1 MDHQQYIPGMRVE
14 IRDAEWRIQRVDR
27 SSDGGYLIVCDG
39 LSELVRAKSAQFL
52 TKLEQNIRILDPAQT
67 ELVDDLSD
75 GYMAGQLY
83 IDTALR
89 QTPPVDNKIHIGHKA
104 AMDTLPFQL
113 DPTIQALNQPRQ
125 RILISDAVGLGKT
138 LEAGI
143 LVSELIRRGRGKRI
157 LVLAVKSMLG
167 QFQQEFWQRFTIPLV
182 RLDSIGLQRVRNE
195 IPTNHNPFHYFDK
208 AIISIDTL
216 KQTLE
221 YRHYLEQAYW
231 DIIIIDEAHN
241 VAKRSNQSQRYKLA
255 ELLSTRSDTLIM
267 LSATPHDGKAE
278 SFASLM
284 NMLDPTA
291 IANPKEY
298 QHEDFRDKGLVIRR
312 FKKNIA
318 DQLSTH
324 FPEREIKTVQVAA
337 SPEEEHAFTE
347 LMNARFH
354 TLDGKRQ
361 SGAQLFRTTLEKAL
375 FSSPAA
381 CISTLDNRLKRLQ
394 SRELNADIQDDISTL
409 EGLRL
414 ALSAI
419 TSKSF
424 SKYQLLLDLLKQD
437 SSKSL
442 GWQPKQSDDRLV
454 IFTES
459 LETLAY
465 LEEHLP
471 TDLKLKKNQLAVL
484 RGTMRDSE
492 LIQIVEDFGKDSSP
506 IRLLLCSDVASEGI
520 NLHHLSHRM
529 IHFDIPW
536 SLMVFQ
542 QRNGRIDRYGQTKAP
557 QIRYLMTLSDQK
569 MVRGDQRILEVLVEK
584 DEQAGRNI
592 GDPSE
597 FMGVYSVKE
606 EEAKVAAAIEQEK
619 DPDDISD
626 IFADLF
632 ADNVEKSET
641 GLEPFVSNQQAT
653 NHNDLKGVIGDIPN
667 LVPDDLSYAHA
678 ALAWIKQQEDQKR
691 RGVPVQFD
699 VDLAKRQIDFTAT
712 HDLQQRL
719 KFLPREART
728 ENDRFI
734 LTDDK
739 TQIQQTIKNARDGD
753 NDLFSSLHYLWQQHP
768 VMEWLMTRVQDG
780 FGRHTA
786 PVIRIPSQLEADE
799 HCFIIQGGF
808 PNKRGQALIQ
818 QSLAILVQGDQITV
832 ETQLADILKEFKL
845 QGDKIP
851 NKAIEEGDCSI
862 QSGLLPKLV
871 QHVRTSLKKTRDKIQ
886 ADKNHQLQEYLAE
899 LEALRNKHL
908 GQLELE
914 LSRSD
919 QPEVFK
925 QKRKQDRM
933 HHIERVFKEYKH
945 WLEETQH
952 TEDDPYIQIVAVITG
967 QEAQARKGVVEK

>member
-1 MDHQQYIPGMRVE
+1 
-14 IRDAEWRIQRVDR
+14 
-27 SSDGGYLIVCDG
+27 
-39 LSELVRAKSAQFL
+39 
-52 TKLEQNIRILDPAQT
+52 
-67 ELVDDLSD
+67 
-75 GYMAGQLY
+75 
-83 IDTALR
+83 
-89 QTPPVDNKIHIGHKA
+89 
-104 AMDTLPFQL
+104 
-113 DPTIQALNQPRQ
+113 
-125 RILISDAVGLGKT
+125 
-138 LEAGI
+138 
-143 LVSELIRRGRGKRI
+143 
-157 LVLAVKSMLG
+157 
-167 QFQQEFWQRFTIPLV
+167 
-182 RLDSIGLQRVRNE
+182 
-195 IPTNHNPFHYFDK
+195 
-208 AIISIDTL
+208 
-216 KQTLE
+216 
-221 YRHYLEQAYW
+221 LEQAYW
-231 DIIIIDEAHN
+231 DIIVIDEAHN
-241 VAKRSNQSQRYKLA
+241 VAKRSNQSQRHKLA

-312 FKKNIA
+312 FKKSIA
-318 DQLSTH
+318 DQLSNH
-324 FPEREIKTVQVAA
+324 FPEREIKTEQVAA

-347 LMNARFH
+347 LMDTSFH

-361 SGAQLFRTTLEKAL
+361 SGAQLFRTTLEKTL

-381 CISTLDNRLKRLQ
+381 CISTIDNRLKRLN
-394 SRELNADIQDDISTL
+394 SRKLNSDIEDDISTL

-419 TSKSF
+419 TPKSF
-424 SKYQLLLDLLKQD
+424 SKYQLLLDLLKKD
-437 SSKSL
+437 GSKTL
-442 GWQPKQSDDRLV
+442 GWQPKHAGDRLV

-459 LETLAY
+459 LVTLTY

-471 TDLKLKKNQLAVL
+471 KDLKLKKNKLAVL

-492 LIQIVEDFGKDSSP
+492 LIQIVEDFGKESSP

-557 QIRYLMTLSDQK
+557 QIRYLMTLSSQK
-569 MVRGDQRILEVLVEK
+569 QVRGDQRILEVLVEK
-584 DEQAGRNI
+584 DEQAGHNI

-597 FMGVYSVKE
+597 FMGVYSAEE

-619 DPDDISD
+619 NLDDISD

-632 ADNVEKSET
+632 ADNAEKAET
-641 GLEPFVSNQQAT
+641 GLEPFLSNQAAT
-653 NHNDLKGVIGDIPN
+653 NHNDLKSVLGDIPN
-667 LVPDDLSYAHA
+667 LFPDDLSYAHA
-678 ALAWIKQQEDQKR
+678 ALAWIKQQEEQKR
-691 RGVPVQFD
+691 WGVSVQFD
-699 VDLAKRQIDFTAT
+699 VDAAKRQIDFTAT
-712 HDLQQRL
+712 RDLQQRL
-719 KFLPREART
+719 KFLPREARP

-739 TQIQQTIKNARDGD
+739 AQIQQAIRNARDGD

-799 HCFIIQGGF
+799 HWFIVQGGF

-851 NKAIEEGDCSI
+851 NKAMEGDCSI
-862 QSGLLPKLV
+862 QRGLLPKVV
-871 QHVRTSLKKTRDKIQ
+871 QHVRNSLKKTRDQIQ
-886 ADKNHQLQEYLAE
+886 ADKNNQLQAHLAE

-933 HHIERVFKEYKH
+933 HHIECVFNEYNH